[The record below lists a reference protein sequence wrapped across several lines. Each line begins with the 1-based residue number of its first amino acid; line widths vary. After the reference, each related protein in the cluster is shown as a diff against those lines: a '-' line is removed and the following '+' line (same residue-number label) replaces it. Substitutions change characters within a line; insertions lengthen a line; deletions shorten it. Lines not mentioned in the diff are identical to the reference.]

1 PKPKFKE
8 CYAELA
14 RLSASYSPSKGR
26 LPTCYAP
33 VRRAP
38 PVLLQARTR
47 LACVKHAASVRSE
60 PGSNSRLKLVA
71 WRKKM
76 LLDLHRRASLPSE
89 LLSLDLLRP
98 FVLEKDEWFR
108 TDSGTSYRLSKSL
121 SSLSCRKAHPQPKE
135 NTTGVP
141 KCQQDINDFHRN
153 PQAGIRNRPK
163 AFSGSK
169 LRDFGGLI
177 YANRCWTYFGFE
189 TSLAAFMWR
198 KTKIGSPPDYRIA
211 NPKASQIG

>member
-1 PKPKFKE
+1 
-8 CYAELA
+8 
-14 RLSASYSPSKGR
+14 

-76 LLDLHRRASLPSE
+76 PSDLHQRASLPSE

-98 FVLEKDEWFR
+98 FGLEKAEWFR

-141 KCQQDINDFHRN
+141 ECQQHINDFHRN
-153 PQAGIRNRPK
+153 LQAKGGERAK
-163 AFSGSK
+163 AFIGSE
-169 LRDFGGLI
+169 LRRARGVDFANQGWI
-177 YANRCWTYFGFE
+177 YFAFEIRLAGF
-189 TSLAAFMWR
+189 ARR
-198 KTKIGSPPDYRIA
+198 KTEIGSSRKMHGA
-211 NPKASQIG
+211 LGLGT

>member
-1 PKPKFKE
+1 
-8 CYAELA
+8 
-14 RLSASYSPSKGR
+14 

-98 FVLEKDEWFR
+98 FGLEKAEWFR

-135 NTTGVP
+135 NTTRVP
-141 KCQQDINDFHRN
+141 ECQQHINDFHRN
-153 PQAGIRNRPK
+153 SQASSRYLAKALVRND
-163 AFSGSK
+163 
-169 LRDFGGLI
+169 LRSASDVIF
-177 YANRCWTYFGFE
+177 ANQCWTFFGFE
-189 TSLAAFMWR
+189 IGFAGFVWR
-198 KTKIGSPPDYRIA
+198 KTKIGSLRGYRVA
-211 NPKASQIG
+211 NPEAIKIE

>member
-1 PKPKFKE
+1 
-8 CYAELA
+8 
-14 RLSASYSPSKGR
+14 
-26 LPTCYAP
+26 

-76 LLDLHRRASLPSE
+76 PSDLHQRASLPSE

-121 SSLSCRKAHPQPKE
+121 SSLSCRKARLQPKE
-135 NTTGVP
+135 NTTSVP
-141 KCQQDINDFHRN
+141 KCQRDINDFHRN
-153 PQAGIRNRPK
+153 PQMRVGDK
-163 AFSGSK
+163 AKTFIGNE
-169 LRDFGGLI
+169 LRKDCGVIF
-177 YANRCWTYFGFE
+177 ANQCWTYFEIEIRF
-189 TSLAAFMWR
+189 AAHARR
-198 KTKIGSPPDYRIA
+198 KK
-211 NPKASQIG
+211 QIGELHQLRCRRIRRI

>member
-1 PKPKFKE
+1 KPKFSE

-71 WRKKM
+71 WAKKNAPICIG
-76 LLDLHRRASLPSE
+76 ASLPKQIIVARIYSDH
-89 LLSLDLLRP
+89 SR
-98 FVLEKDEWFR
+98 
-108 TDSGTSYRLSKSL
+108 SKTRMASNRFWHIVSVVKERGPPVQQKG
-121 SSLSCRKAHPQPKE
+121 SSTAQR
-135 NTTGVP
+135 V
-141 KCQQDINDFHRN
+141 CQVH
-153 PQAGIRNRPK
+153 
-163 AFSGSK
+163 
-169 LRDFGGLI
+169 
-177 YANRCWTYFGFE
+177 
-189 TSLAAFMWR
+189 
-198 KTKIGSPPDYRIA
+198 
-211 NPKASQIG
+211 